1 MGKMALRPQSLS
13 HDMDGTH
20 VTGSVVLHLPALAC
34 VQVLNICSKKQI
46 ALKYVNCFPWVPES
60 FSMCEALDEMGW

>member
-1 MGKMALRPQSLS
+1 MC
-13 HDMDGTH
+13 
-20 VTGSVVLHLPALAC
+20 VLLLPL
-34 VQVLNICSKKQI
+34 QVLNICSKKQI